1 MFSRFIKHTITI
13 ITASALISISCN
25 KGDGGPGV
33 QAFKLSYGSNLIYL
47 KNQAT
52 DFIVLPDQAKSGTY
66 TAFPEG
72 IELNSITGAINV
84 SKSETGLRYKIT
96 HTATNGDTTSVIVL
110 LSGLTFTDKFYKLS
124 QNDSIAFPVY
134 NASEANPLPLSGSVF
149 DDGNLAN
156 SGGCSVKT
164 NNGQINLAETLR
176 NGVFGNPAQN
186 NAAREFEIL
195 YKLNDESGKAT
206 NKLKVKIYYY
216 KTMADVDPNLLQT
229 LSDRQS
235 QGVFLQANNSNPF
248 SGTVARTAGISAV
261 AKPRPPCIILIGQ

>member
-1 MFSRFIKHTITI
+1 MLTRFINHTII
-13 ITASALISISCN
+13 ITVSALIFISCN
-25 KGDGGPGV
+25 KGDAGPGG
-33 QAFKLSYGSNLIYL
+33 QPFKLSYGSNLIYL

-52 DFIVLPDQAKSGTY
+52 DFIVLPDQATAGTY

-72 IELNSITGAINV
+72 IELNNITGAINV

-124 QNDSIAFPVY
+124 ENDSIAFPVY
-134 NASEANPLPLSGSVF
+134 NANAANPLPLSGSVF

-164 NNGQINLAETLR
+164 NSGQINLAETLR

-248 SGTVARTAGISAV
+248 SGTAARTVGISAV
-261 AKPRPPCIILIGQ
+261 AKPRPPCVILIGQ

>member
-1 MFSRFIKHTITI
+1 MLTRFINHI
-13 ITASALISISCN
+13 IIAVSVLISVSCN
-25 KGDGGPGV
+25 KGDAGPGG
-33 QAFKLSYGSNLIYL
+33 QPFKISYGTNLIFL
-47 KNQAT
+47 KNQST
-52 DFIVLPDQAKSGTY
+52 DFIVFPDQSKAGTY

-72 IELNSITGAINV
+72 IELNSVTGAINV

-96 HTATNGDTTSVIVL
+96 HTSLNGDTTSVLVL
-110 LSGLTFTDKFYKLS
+110 LSGITFTDKFYKLTE
-124 QNDSIAFPVY
+124 NDSIAFPVY
-134 NASEANPLPLSGSVF
+134 NANTSNTLPLSGSVF

-164 NNGQINLAETLR
+164 NNGQINLAETVR

-186 NAAREFEIL
+186 NAAREFEII

-235 QGVFLQANNSNPF
+235 QGVFLQANNSVPF
-248 SGTVARTAGISAV
+248 SGTTARTAGISAV